1 MNYLNL
7 GCGSRFHP
15 KWTNID
21 FESQGE
27 EVIPCDLT
35 NGIPFSDGFFDLVYH
50 SHLLEHFPKSLAEP
64 FLKECCRVLR
74 PNGILRVVVPDLEQ
88 IARLYL
94 TAFEKVSN
102 SPQEWQPNYEWILLE
117 MYDQTVR
124 TKAGGYMADY
134 LLKNKITN
142 EEFIISRYGSEAKK
156 LIAFGHQQRQQ
167 SQVSVVIESKHKQI
181 LKKVY
186 RFFRYPNY
194 RRESLIKLLLGKEY
208 TALQIARFR
217 QSGEVHQWMY
227 DSYSLSVLLEKCG
240 FENIVQRNATE
251 SYLTDWDSFKLD
263 TEING
268 AVYKPDSLFMEAIK
282 PAI

>member
-21 FESQGE
+21 FDSQAK
-27 EVIPCDLT
+27 EVISCNLSE
-35 NGIPFSDGFFDLVYH
+35 GIPFPDGFFDLVYH

-64 FLKECCRVLR
+64 FIKECYRVLR
-74 PNGILRVVVPDLEQ
+74 PKGILRVVIPDLEQ

-102 SPQEWQPNYEWILLE
+102 SPQEWQSNYEWVLLE

-124 TKAGGYMADY
+124 NKAGGYMADY
-134 LLKNKITN
+134 LFKDKITN
-142 EEFIISRYGSEAKK
+142 EEFVISRCGSEAKK
-156 LIAFGHQQRQQ
+156 LIAFGHQQRQK
-167 SQVSVVIESKHKQI
+167 SQVPVVIESKPKQV

-186 RFFRYPNY
+186 LFFRYSTY
-194 RRESLIKLLLGKEY
+194 RRESLIKLLLAKEY
-208 TALQIARFR
+208 TALQIGRFR
-217 QSGEVHQWMY
+217 QSGEIHQWMY

-251 SYLTDWDSFKLD
+251 SYLTDWNSFKLD
-263 TEING
+263 TEIDG
-268 AVYKPDSLFMEAIK
+268 TVYKPDSLFMEAIK
-282 PAI
+282 PAT